1 MHGVFIGLQK
11 KVPST
16 SNVDIFF
23 PENHTI
29 LLKISFKKEKFE
41 MLSITKAELSL
52 PDAYK
57 RKGVYLLFFKEKYK
71 E

>member
-1 MHGVFIGLQK
+1 MEFLLSHKK

-16 SNVDIFF
+16 SNVDIFL
-23 PENHTI
+23 PEYHTI
-29 LLKISFKKEKFE
+29 LLKISFEKEKFE
-41 MLSITKAELSL
+41 MLSITKAQMSL

-57 RKGVYLLFFKEKYK
+57 TKGVYPIFFKEKCK